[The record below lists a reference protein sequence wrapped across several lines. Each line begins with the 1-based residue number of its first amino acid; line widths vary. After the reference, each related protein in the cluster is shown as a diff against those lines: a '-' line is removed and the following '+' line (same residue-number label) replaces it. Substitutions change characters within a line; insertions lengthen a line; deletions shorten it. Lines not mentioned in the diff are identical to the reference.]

1 MDKKLLLFLIV
12 LGGSFMLFI
21 PWSLPAAGRQ
31 YQSMFDGATKKYDL
45 PKNLLARVAD
55 QESKFRPDIISG
67 ETISS
72 AGAQG
77 IMQIIPRWHPT
88 VNPLNPSEAI
98 YYAASYLRNLHNR
111 FGSWSEALAAYNWG
125 PTNLQKYLDGAKS
138 TLPTETKNYVNQ
150 IMTDVFRV

>member
-1 MDKKLLLFLIV
+1 MDKRLLLFLII
-12 LGGSFMLFI
+12 LGGAFMLFV

-45 PKNLLARVAD
+45 PKNLLARVAY
-55 QESKFRPDIISG
+55 QESRFRPDIISG
-67 ETISS
+67 EVTSK
-72 AGAQG
+72 ADAQG
-77 IMQIIPRWHPT
+77 IMQIIPRWHPN

-98 YYAASYLRNLHNR
+98 YYAASYLKNLHTR

-125 PTNLQKYLDGAKS
+125 PTNLQKYLQGDKAVM
-138 TLPTETKNYVNQ
+138 PTETKNYVNQ